1 MLNKALLMP
10 PILFKI
16 SIGDQSHCSIKL
28 SKNFAMSGEL
38 ITVTVNPDIGYDNTI
53 VGISTNGTVT
63 KVNNTTFT
71 FIMPSENVI
80 VSASSS
86 LLSFRINVNKQGSG
100 TVDVKSIANY
110 GEIVTISFY
119 PSEDYK
125 FGSISISGVS
135 LSGSGNSRTFVMP
148 AHDITINVV
157 FSELYPGFT
166 PCILTVGRSSSGTGY
181 GWRSGNYGSLVPPL
195 CSNIYVAK
203 VTTGS
208 SRIRRVYSADLD
220 FYLNDEFYPAA
231 DDSIN
236 PTIYDYFSARNG
248 ESIKIYVKNS

>member
-1 MLNKALLMP
+1 MP

-16 SIGDQSHCSIKL
+16 SIGNQSHCSIKL

-100 TVDVKSIANY
+100 TVNVKSIANY
-110 GEIVTISFY
+110 GEIVTVSFY

-125 FGSISISGVS
+125 FGSISISGVG

-148 AHDITINVV
+148 AHDVTINIV

-166 PCILTVGRSSSGTGY
+166 PCTITIGYRTQIGGRKYLGYSSEK
-181 GWRSGNYGSLVPPL
+181 NIGSLSPNIVANL
-195 CSNIYVAK
+195 YSYRNTTDNIIQFESNHFD
-203 VTTGS
+203 
-208 SRIRRVYSADLD
+208 RPW
-220 FYLNDEFYPAA
+220 YLNGRYIDNNSHISETYTFLEPFKEQ
-231 DDSIN
+231 
-236 PTIYDYFSARNG
+236 TL
-248 ESIKIYVKNS
+248 KCYVKNS